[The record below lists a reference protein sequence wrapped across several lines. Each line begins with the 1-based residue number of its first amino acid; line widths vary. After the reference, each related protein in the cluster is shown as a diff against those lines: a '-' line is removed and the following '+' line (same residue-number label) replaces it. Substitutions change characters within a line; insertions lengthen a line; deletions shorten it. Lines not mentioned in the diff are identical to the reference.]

1 MRISTQKRYH
11 TYFSMAETNP
21 ETLTKVEDKEEKA
34 TTPEKKDS
42 SVQENPQ
49 PAVQLETKVNEMA
62 SKILTLENDL
72 QLRTEERENYKNKIH
87 SLETEIAEM
96 KKNQSNTLSPTQ
108 QNEVEKIK
116 KVSEEVLTK
125 AKGVIFDKTKV
136 IKNQELQIEALKQ
149 QVESLKEVLSI
160 TKDLLEIRNME
171 VKHLEEKM
179 EHMDE
184 KIKSEKQRHDLMHQK
199 LDTMVQMNS
208 SLKGEYETQLKLFSD
223 LRANYAEREEL
234 KKTADSLK

>member
-1 MRISTQKRYH
+1 
-11 TYFSMAETNP
+11 
-21 ETLTKVEDKEEKA
+21 
-34 TTPEKKDS
+34 
-42 SVQENPQ
+42 
-49 PAVQLETKVNEMA
+49 
-62 SKILTLENDL
+62 
-72 QLRTEERENYKNKIH
+72 
-87 SLETEIAEM
+87 M
-96 KKNQSNTLSPTQ
+96 KKHQPNTLNPAQ
-108 QNEVEKIK
+108 QSEVERVK

-179 EHMDE
+179 EHMDD

-199 LDTMVQMNS
+199 LDTMVQMNT

-223 LRANYAEREEL
+223 LRTSYAEREEL
-234 KKTADSLK
+234 KNAAESLK